1 MIMETVRNIAIV
13 CLLFVTSLA
22 FAMEKVDINSADE
35 QTLSMAIKGIGA
47 KKAAAIIAYRKQHG
61 PFKTLDEL
69 TKVKGIGAK
78 TIMKNRD
85 RLIVTKRDSKELQ
98 H

>member
-1 MIMETVRNIAIV
+1 METVRNIAIV

-69 TKVKGIGAK
+69 TKVKGIGTK
-78 TIMKNRD
+78 TVMKNRD
-85 RLIVTKRDSKELQ
+85 RLIVTKRDSNEL
-98 H
+98 HH

>member
-1 MIMETVRNIAIV
+1 MIMETVRNITIV
-13 CLLFVTSLA
+13 CLLFFTSLA

>member
-13 CLLFVTSLA
+13 CLLFFTSLA
-22 FAMEKVDINSADE
+22 LAMEKVDINSADE

-85 RLIVTKRDSKELQ
+85 RLIVAKRDSNEL
-98 H
+98 HH